1 MGNVDTSVNIQ
12 EEEIKSKIISENII
26 NNVEETTVVEE

>member
-1 MGNVDTSVNIQ
+1 MENIDTSVNIQ
-12 EEEIKSKIISENII
+12 EEEIKSEIISENII